1 MNENHKQ
8 ILSEEAVQQKIRR
21 MAFEVLE
28 NNLEESEILLVG
40 VYEKGYQIAGSIKS
54 ELAKICEIPISLVRL
69 DIDKSNPQFSK
80 IVIDVP
86 GEKIEGKAVVLV
98 DDVLNSGKTTAFSLA
113 YLLQFNARKIEI
125 ATLVNRSHKAFPIM
139 PTYKGYEIA
148 TMIDEYIE
156 VRTTE
161 SPGVYLHS

>member
-1 MNENHKQ
+1 MNQHHKQ
-8 ILSEEAVQQKIRR
+8 ILSEEAVSQKIRR

-28 NNLEESEILLVG
+28 NNLEEPEILVVG
-40 VYEKGYQIAGSIKS
+40 VFDKGYHIAESLKT
-54 ELAKICEIPISLVRL
+54 ELAEICEIPVTLVRL
-69 DIDKSNPQFSK
+69 NIDKSNPSFDD
-80 IVIDVP
+80 IAIDAS
-86 GEKIEGKAVVLV
+86 GELIRGKAVVLV

-113 YLLQFNARKIEI
+113 YLLQFNAKKIEI

-156 VRTTE
+156 VRTKE